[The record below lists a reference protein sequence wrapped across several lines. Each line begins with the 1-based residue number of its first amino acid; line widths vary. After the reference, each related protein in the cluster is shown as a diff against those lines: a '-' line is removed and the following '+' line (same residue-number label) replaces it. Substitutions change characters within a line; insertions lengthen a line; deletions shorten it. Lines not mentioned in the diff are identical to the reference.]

1 MGIAVGISALGMGV
15 HTVREFG
22 WLGLWDVSTGMIP
35 VVGVQ
40 LVLLL
45 CWWLRPNARRA
56 ASIALL
62 STAIF
67 QLVGGAII
75 SVLPLPILPFQ
86 PEQSLHHYL
95 SHAFLGAAQLPLIVV
110 PLRGLAARSALRYS

>member
-1 MGIAVGISALGMGV
+1 MGV

-22 WLGLWDVSTGMIP
+22 WSGLWDPTTGMIP

-40 LVLLL
+40 LLLL
-45 CWWLRPNARRA
+45 LGWWLRPDARRA
-56 ASIALL
+56 AAIALL
-62 STAIF
+62 ATAIF
-67 QLVGGAII
+67 QLVGGAIL

-95 SHAFLGAAQLPLIVV
+95 SHAILGAAQVPLIVV
-110 PLRGLAARSALRYS
+110 PLRGLAARPTLRYS